1 MDVETHDN
9 NASWYATIL
18 LGVLC
23 VAQSICLV
31 HIRKR
36 PVYAHM
42 AVQTQGVD
50 DVRQLEAVHLAL
62 LDKLRALRKERNDLQ
77 EAYDLQNNELQKHI
91 VRLEKSLGDYEK
103 DHERFLQEMAMFE
116 ADSANT
122 EYEWIHVPVPKA
134 VFAKFVEEGKV
145 EKRLTV

>member
-1 MDVETHDN
+1 
-9 NASWYATIL
+9 
-18 LGVLC
+18 
-23 VAQSICLV
+23 
-31 HIRKR
+31 
-36 PVYAHM
+36 M